1 MGNKDK
7 LPLIKRPRRDKDSSV
22 YEKSS
27 AKKDMAEIKN
37 QLMNWLNNY
46 LANAKSKDNFE
57 DLELRIQELR
67 NLVNRKA
74 DQEGLKKGLTFLE
87 NKISQVII

>member
-1 MGNKDK
+1 
-7 LPLIKRPRRDKDSSV
+7 
-22 YEKSS
+22 
-27 AKKDMAEIKN
+27 MAEIKN
-37 QLMNWLNNY
+37 QLINWLNNY

-87 NKISQVII
+87 NKISQVIILIILVISVFDGT